1 MSAVCVDVKN
11 AHIERA
17 AQYNYEPEPARPGS
31 APRRTNE

>member
-17 AQYNYEPEPARPGS
+17 AQYDHNPEPIRLGFHAKGQS
-31 APRRTNE
+31 